1 MLVTIAACKSGSG
14 MQTANKHVRDVVAMS
29 GKAGSEGIARASG
42 LLLAEKY
49 SRRRCKQEKEM
60 GDFHPVHLRGCDCDL
75 LRPIHG
81 TTSAFCWLPS
91 TAGWVRFNRE
101 TPYSPRC
108 DCEQPPP
115 QMRFPQRKSHP
126 VGYTTLTS
134 KGELLNRLFG
144 RGSQAPTPWSDRARF
159 THYGG
164 RPKGPSCRGGSG
176 GRPPARKTN

>member
-1 MLVTIAACKSGSG
+1 MLVTVSACKSGSG

-81 TTSAFCWLPS
+81 TTSAFCCLPS
-91 TAGWVRFNRE
+91 TAGW
-101 TPYSPRC
+101 
-108 DCEQPPP
+108 
-115 QMRFPQRKSHP
+115 
-126 VGYTTLTS
+126 L
-134 KGELLNRLFG
+134 
-144 RGSQAPTPWSDRARF
+144 RF
-159 THYGG
+159 TREKLHILPGVTVNKIP
-164 RPKGPSCRGGSG
+164 PKGDFDNGNPILWG
-176 GRPPARKTN
+176 T

>member
-1 MLVTIAACKSGSG
+1 MSKVILREYYALCEGGVCQDLLTEEEKREMAAGTALYLTG
-14 MQTANKHVRDVVAMS
+14 IMQTANKHVRDVVAMS

-81 TTSAFCWLPS
+81 TTSAFCCLPS
-91 TAGWVRFNRE
+91 TAGWLRFNRE

-108 DCEQPPP
+108 DCEQNPP
-115 QMRFPQRKSHP
+115 QRRITQRKSHP
-126 VGYTTLTS
+126 VGYITLT
-134 KGELLNRLFG
+134 
-144 RGSQAPTPWSDRARF
+144 
-159 THYGG
+159 
-164 RPKGPSCRGGSG
+164 
-176 GRPPARKTN
+176 

>member
-1 MLVTIAACKSGSG
+1 MCSSFAAVRDLTCKCPPGRGSRRIYPPTTVEVMMLVTVSACKSGSG

-81 TTSAFCWLPS
+81 TTSAFCCLPS
-91 TAGWVRFNRE
+91 TAGWLRFNRE
-101 TPYSPRC
+101 IPYSPRC
-108 DCEQPPP
+108 ECEQNPP
-115 QMRFPQRKSHP
+115 
-126 VGYTTLTS
+126 L
-134 KGELLNRLFG
+134 GELHNVNPILWG
-144 RGSQAPTPWSDRARF
+144 I
-159 THYGG
+159 
-164 RPKGPSCRGGSG
+164 
-176 GRPPARKTN
+176 